1 MPPQQQQAQRT
12 LRDLI
17 AKYRKL
23 SDTERKTLSEANVVA
38 QFIQP
43 LLDALGWPTGD
54 PARFKYELH
63 THGGRPDITLLP
75 DAGGTLFVEAKRFGV
90 VQELAEAR
98 KTLAG
103 TITPGQLAL
112 PGMATDRTAEEQQ
125 AINYAFTNGGTWAI
139 LTNFEKLRLF
149 NARRDWLVLSFERP
163 EAYLDEFDLL
173 WQIAYPSILDG
184 DLERLSNQRHRE
196 DVDTEY
202 LNFINGWR
210 ERLAQDIV
218 AHPQRNPWAFN
229 DQGVIRVGLLRTVV
243 QRLLDRLVVVRF
255 AEDHSVIPAGTLQQ
269 IYDLARNNPYTFPL
283 YRSFQQLY
291 RRFDE
296 FHNSALF
303 APHTADQAVLSDPV
317 LGGLVSKLYEA
328 RYRALSADI
337 IGNTYEQYLGKTLV
351 RVGGSVVT
359 ADNLETRK
367 KQGSYYTP
375 QVIVRY
381 IVDNALGR
389 FLYATANG
397 RPDGERLLDETPK
410 QARDITSLR
419 VIDPACGSGSFLIYA
434 YQVLADFYRREQQ
447 RIEREWSERINE
459 LSAEGLTPIELQMQT
474 AGYKTELDRLK
485 NYPRLILERHLYGV
499 DLDPQA
505 AEIATVNLIM
515 RAMADQPRDQRRL
528 PLILNQNVKV
538 GNSLVGSLLNF
549 GAEDERYGDEETGVA
564 AATLA
569 QLRQLRLDLIGEG
582 GDHDAL
588 LHQIEEL
595 ARGANDALNAELTPF
610 FDELPGGVRAQRPFH
625 WGIEFPEV
633 FFDEAGQHRGEAAGF
648 DIVVGNPPWEIVKPD
663 YREYFAQFDA
673 DIESKL
679 TRKRAE
685 ARVKE
690 LVAADSTLE
699 RGWQRQKARIEATAS
714 YYKRSAD
721 FTRQGRGDT
730 ATHKLFT
737 ERGFDLLR
745 HGGKLGFVIPS
756 GIYSDTGTKNLRQ
769 MFLEDGSIETL
780 VSLTN
785 GVAGGEVYFGDIHRS
800 FKITLLIVE
809 KGKPSEAFRA
819 VFRIDPRTT
828 PEPEH
833 LIDFLSEPTNF
844 LYQRTDSIPRFSS
857 KNLSLMEF
865 NNQASYN
872 ITSKI
877 YEAGSVIG
885 EEVSGKWSIEFLR
898 ELDVT
903 NDREIMN
910 RVKNGLP
917 IFEGKTIHQF
927 DANYDEPKL
936 YITQEDARAY
946 VARKNFPADRL
957 QEYGLAFREIGRS
970 TDTRTFIA
978 AILPK
983 QSLTTYTLRTA
994 VSAPDDIKLYVLGV
1008 FNSFVFDYAARLQ
1021 TNLHL
1026 STVYKNLPLP
1036 RLSAGDPIFDAIVPR
1051 AARLTCTTTAFAD
1064 LWQQVM
1070 GIDWSPEVAAV
1081 DPAERATLRR
1091 ELDALVAH
1099 LYGLSRDEF
1108 DHILRTFPLVF
1119 PSSPPNEEEG
1129 ERLRERQLAVFEQMA
1144 GKFPFGTAAKQ

>member
-23 SDTERKTLSEANVVA
+23 SDAERKTLSEANVVA

-43 LLDALGWPTGD
+43 LLNALGWPTGD

-63 THGGRPDITLLP
+63 THGGRPDITLFP
-75 DAGGTLFVEAKRFGV
+75 DAGGTMFVEAKRFGV

-229 DQGVIRVGLLRTVV
+229 SNGVIRVALLRTVV

-283 YRSFQQLY
+283 YQSFQQLY

-303 APHTADQAVLSDPV
+303 APHAADRAVLSDPV

-337 IGNTYEQYLGKTLV
+337 MGNTYEQYLGKTLV

-397 RPDGERLLDETPK
+397 RPDGERLPDETPK
-410 QARDITSLR
+410 RAGDIRELR

-434 YQVLADFYRREQQ
+434 YQLLADFYRREQR
-447 RIEREWSERINE
+447 RIEREREERMKA
-459 LSAEGLTPIELQMQT
+459 LMAEGVTTPFDLALQT
-474 AGYKTELDRLK
+474 APYTAELDRLK

-538 GNSLVGSLLNF
+538 GNSLVGA

-569 QLRQLRLDLIGEG
+569 ALRQLRLDLIGEG
-582 GDHDAL
+582 GDHGAL
-588 LHQIEEL
+588 LARIDEL
-595 ARGANDALNAELTPF
+595 ARGANDALNARLAPF

-625 WGIEFPEV
+625 WGLEFPEV
-633 FFDEAGQHRGEAAGF
+633 FFDEAGEHRGEAAGF

-679 TRKRAE
+679 TRKKAE

-714 YYKRSAD
+714 YYKKSAD

-756 GIYSDTGTKNLRQ
+756 GIYTDLGTKPLRE
-769 MFLEDGSIETL
+769 MLLNEGHIEYLYNFSNERFFFPHVDHRVKFTL
-780 VSLTN
+780 LGT
-785 GVAGGEVYFGDIHRS
+785 EKGDITDGFWATFRFDPRVAVRPDGLPEFLS
-800 FKITLLIVE
+800 NPDNLIYIRRESLERFSPDSLSIMEFQSQQDVDIVE
-809 KGKPSEAFRA
+809 K
-819 VFRIDPRTT
+819 
-828 PEPEH
+828 
-833 LIDFLSEPTNF
+833 L
-844 LYQRTDSIPRFSS
+844 
-857 KNLSLMEF
+857 
-865 NNQASYN
+865 
-872 ITSKI
+872 
-877 YEAGSVIG
+877 YEAGALLG
-885 EEVSGKWSIEFLR
+885 DETGAWEVKLNT
-898 ELDVT
+898 ELHMT
-903 NDREIMN
+903 NDRHLFN
-910 RVKNGLP
+910 QAG
-917 IFEGKTIHQF
+917 
-927 DANYDEPKL
+927 
-936 YITQEDARAY
+936 
-946 VARKNFPADRL
+946 
-957 QEYGLAFREIGRS
+957 IGY
-970 TDTRTFIA
+970 
-978 AILPK
+978 P
-983 QSLTTYTLRTA
+983 
-994 VSAPDDIKLYVLGV
+994 VL
-1008 FNSFVFDYAARLQ
+1008 
-1021 TNLHL
+1021 
-1026 STVYKNLPLP
+1026 
-1036 RLSAGDPIFDAIVPR
+1036 
-1051 AARLTCTTTAFAD
+1051 
-1064 LWQQVM
+1064 
-1070 GIDWSPEVAAV
+1070 
-1081 DPAERATLRR
+1081 
-1091 ELDALVAH
+1091 
-1099 LYGLSRDEF
+1099 
-1108 DHILRTFPLVF
+1108 
-1119 PSSPPNEEEG
+1119 
-1129 ERLRERQLAVFEQMA
+1129 
-1144 GKFPFGTAAKQ
+1144 

>member
-23 SDTERKTLSEANVVA
+23 SDAERKTLSEANVVA

-63 THGGRPDITLLP
+63 THGGRPDITLFP

-90 VQELAEAR
+90 VQELKEAR

-149 NARRDWLVLSFERP
+149 NARRDWLVLSFEKP

-173 WQIAYPSILDG
+173 WQIAYGSILDG

-202 LNFINGWR
+202 LNFINTWR

-218 AHPQRNPWAFN
+218 AHPQRNPWAFTQSKN
-229 DQGVIRVGLLRTVV
+229 GQGVIRVGLLRTVV

-269 IYDLARNNPYTFPL
+269 IYDLAKNNPYTFPL
-283 YRSFQQLY
+283 YQSFQQLY

-303 APHTADQAVLSDPV
+303 APHPADRAVLSDPV

-337 IGNTYEQYLGKTLV
+337 MGNTYEQYLGKTLV

-397 RPDGERLLDETPK
+397 RPDGERLPDETPK
-410 QARDITSLR
+410 RASDIASLR
-419 VIDPACGSGSFLIYA
+419 LIDPACGSGSFLIYA
-434 YQVLADFYRREQQ
+434 YQLLADFYRREQR

-538 GNSLVGSLLNF
+538 GNSLIGA
-549 GAEDERYGDEETGVA
+549 GAEDERYGDAEAGVA
-564 AATLA
+564 TERLAA
-569 QLRQLRLDLIGEG
+569 LRQLRLDLIGEG

-588 LHQIEEL
+588 LARIDEL
-595 ARGANDALNAELTPF
+595 ARGANDALNTRLTPF

-625 WGIEFPEV
+625 WGLEFPEV
-633 FFDEAGQHRGEAAGF
+633 FFDEAGEHRGEAAGF

-714 YYKRSAD
+714 YYKRSTD

-737 ERGFDLLR
+737 ERGFELLR

-756 GIYSDTGTKNLRQ
+756 GIYTDLGTKPLRE
-769 MFLEDGSIETL
+769 MLLNEGHIEYL
-780 VSLTN
+780 YNFSNERFFFPHV
-785 GVAGGEVYFGDIHRS
+785 DHRVK
-800 FKITLLIVE
+800 FTLLGAE
-809 KGKPSEAFRA
+809 KGDTTDGFWATFRFNPRVAVAPDELDAFLADAGNLVYIRKESLA
-819 VFRIDPRTT
+819 HFSPDS
-828 PEPEH
+828 
-833 LIDFLSEPTNF
+833 LSV
-844 LYQRTDSIPRFSS
+844 
-857 KNLSLMEF
+857 MEF
-865 NNQASYN
+865 QTQRDYDLAE
-872 ITSKI
+872 KI
-877 YEAGSVIG
+877 FDEHPLMG
-885 EEVSGKWSIEFLR
+885 EEESAWNVKLNREFDVS
-898 ELDVT
+898 
-903 NDREIMN
+903 NDRQLLN
-910 RVKNGLP
+910 RGGFGYN
-917 IFEGKTIHQF
+917 FYEGKTIHQF
-927 DANYDEPKL
+927 NSSYGDFNYWIAENEISNLSVEKQKQLNTYRVTHRRIARTTDERTLIAAVVPPRTACENNATVAL
-936 YITQEDARAY
+936 IEDNDDARISLY
-946 VARKNFPADRL
+946 LVAL
-957 QEYGLAFREIGRS
+957 L
-970 TDTRTFIA
+970 
-978 AILPK
+978 
-983 QSLTTYTLRTA
+983 
-994 VSAPDDIKLYVLGV
+994 
-1008 FNSFVFDYAARLQ
+1008 NSFVLDYIIRYKV
-1021 TNLHL
+1021 
-1026 STVYKNLPLP
+1026 STTLNMFYMYQLPLP
-1036 RLSAGDPIFDAIVPR
+1036 RLTAGDPIFDAIVPL
-1051 AARLTCTTTAFAD
+1051 AARLTCTTPAFAA
-1064 LWQQVM
+1064 LWQQVV
-1070 GIDWSPEVAAV
+1070 GTAWSPEVAAV
-1081 DPAERATLRR
+1081 DPVERAALRR

-1119 PSSPPNEEEG
+1119 PNDEQGRAKQEA
-1129 ERLRERQLAVFEQMA
+1129 LLAVYDRWV
-1144 GKFPFGTAAKQ
+1144 GKVR